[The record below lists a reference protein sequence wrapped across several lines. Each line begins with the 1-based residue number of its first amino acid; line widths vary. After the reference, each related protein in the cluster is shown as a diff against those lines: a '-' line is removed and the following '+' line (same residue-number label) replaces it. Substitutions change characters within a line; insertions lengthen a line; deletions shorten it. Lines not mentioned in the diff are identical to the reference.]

1 MAQTIAFHFRAGTGF
16 LHRMDP
22 RCKIICLAL
31 ISLSTLK
38 ALTPG
43 LLLLTL
49 LFGILVLD
57 VHLPG
62 RTIFFEL
69 RYFGLF
75 LLVVFVSKCLTQPG
89 TSIFSLK
96 GVSIT
101 HEGVIEGLL
110 ASWRL
115 ALVILMGLLF
125 SVSTR
130 PKDIRTAVEHLLA
143 PVPFVPEKRIA
154 VMMGLI
160 VRFIPVILST
170 TREISDAQRARA
182 IDQRKNPIARM
193 SRLVLP
199 VMRRTIDRSQRLATA
214 MESRC
219 FDEDRPSPPLNMVKA
234 DWQAIMIVIIFC
246 IVSLFI

>member
-1 MAQTIAFHFRAGTGF
+1 MAQTITFHFQPGTSF
-16 LHRMDP
+16 LHQMDP

-31 ISLSTLK
+31 VSLSTLK
-38 ALTPG
+38 AVTAG

-49 LFGILVLD
+49 LFAVLAWD
-57 VHLPG
+57 ADLPG
-62 RTIFFEL
+62 KTIFFEL

-75 LLVVFVSKCLTQPG
+75 LLVVFISNCLTQPG
-89 TSIFSLK
+89 TPIYSLK
-96 GVSIT
+96 GINIT
-101 HEGVIEGLL
+101 REGVVEGLF

-115 ALVILMGLLF
+115 ALIILMGLLF

-130 PKDIRTAVEHLLA
+130 PKDIRTAIEHLLA
-143 PVPFVPEKRIA
+143 PIPFVPEKRIA

-160 VRFIPVILST
+160 VRFIPVILGT

-182 IDQRKNPIARM
+182 IDQRKNPILRM

-199 VMRRTIDRSQRLATA
+199 VMRRTIGRSQRLADA

-219 FDEDRPSPPLNMVKA
+219 FDENRPTPPLKMVRT
-234 DWQAIMIVIIFC
+234 DWQAITLAVFFHIILQS
-246 IVSLFI
+246 I